1 MWLGICNHA
10 NARLQSG
17 RLSEICAMP
26 ELGLG
31 LFWLSHPEWR
41 HIPITL
47 IDVLFNAKCDTNT

>member
-1 MWLGICNHA
+1 
-10 NARLQSG
+10 
-17 RLSEICAMP
+17 MP